1 MKTLLVGR
9 RSVMAGVAA
18 VIAGPATV
26 RAHSSQS
33 MKSLSADADAAART
47 ATRISPSRLHEAG
60 LWQVRS
66 CDLYAKARQAADVGA
81 HGQAATLQHLAQ
93 RAAANA
99 RDCLGIELSSEA
111 I

>member
-18 VIAGPATV
+18 VIAGSAAPK
-26 RAHSSQS
+26 AHSSLS
-33 MKSLSADADAAART
+33 VKALSLEADAAAPT
-47 ATRISPSRLHEAG
+47 VTRVSTRRLHEAG

-81 HGQAATLQHLAQ
+81 HGRAATLQHLAQ